1 MDVLRRARAR
11 IRAARVWLRSDDGFV
26 YPLLNSLVVVTLGS
40 VLLLVL
46 LWVGSAMV
54 GYQALQ
60 NAATSASFAGQG
72 QVSQAPQA
80 AQSGVSGVAGYG
92 AGVLAQTSVVSTAQ
106 GIWNQEVQ
114 NLKLNQYFANL
125 AMTVTLQNGQV
136 IVTATGD
143 YQPNFLQNISRV
155 YPSFPAPAIA
165 MTVTA
170 SQNFSTP

>member
-1 MDVLRRARAR
+1 MDGLRRVWAR

-46 LWVGSAMV
+46 LWVGSAMA

-72 QVSQAPQA
+72 QVVQASTSGTGGYG
-80 AQSGVSGVAGYG
+80 SGV
-92 AGVLAQTSVVSTAQ
+92 LTPTSVVSVAQ
-106 GIWNQEVQ
+106 SIWNQEVQ
-114 NLKLNQYFANL
+114 NLKLNQNFTNL
-125 AMTVTLQNGQV
+125 TIQVALQNGQV
-136 IVTATGD
+136 VVTASGD

-155 YPSFPAPAIA
+155 YPAFPAPAIA
-165 MTVTA
+165 MAVAA
-170 SQNFSTP
+170 SQDYAAP